1 MTDENL
7 QYPNISKQA
16 LKKEKKE
23 TEEGN
28 VTPKKSEIS
37 I

>member
-7 QYPNISKQA
+7 KYPNISKQA
-16 LKKEKKE
+16 LKKEKKKK

-28 VTPKKSEIS
+28 VTPKKNKI